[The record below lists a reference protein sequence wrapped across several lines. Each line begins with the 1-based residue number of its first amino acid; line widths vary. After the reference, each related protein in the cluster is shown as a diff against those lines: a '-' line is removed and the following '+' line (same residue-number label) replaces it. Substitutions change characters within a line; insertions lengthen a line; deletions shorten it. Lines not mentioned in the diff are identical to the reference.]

1 MEAVGEPG
9 LRPATEAD
17 RESCFALHRAAMR
30 PYVERLWGWDDEV
43 QRGFHDRG
51 FDPDRTRI
59 ITVEGRDVG
68 SFTVHDSPDEIYL
81 GRIQVLPEYQ
91 GRGVG
96 ARLIGGLLDAAAAR
110 GVPVTLDV
118 LAVNR
123 RAHALYRRLGFRDVK
138 RHGDDNVKIRMRAD
152 PPM

>member
-1 MEAVGEPG
+1 MREGPEPE
-9 LRPATEAD
+9 LRPATSAD
-17 RESCFALHRAAMR
+17 REFCFALHRASMR

-59 ITVEGRDVG
+59 ITVDGRDVG
-68 SFTVHDSPDEIYL
+68 SLTVDDAADAIYL
-81 GRIQVLPEYQ
+81 RRIQVHPEHQ
-91 GRGVG
+91 GRGIG
-96 ARLIGGLLDAAAAR
+96 ARLIRGLLAEAAAR

-118 LAVNR
+118 LTVNP
-123 RAHALYRRLGFRDVK
+123 RAHALYRRLGFHDVM

-152 PPM
+152 PSM